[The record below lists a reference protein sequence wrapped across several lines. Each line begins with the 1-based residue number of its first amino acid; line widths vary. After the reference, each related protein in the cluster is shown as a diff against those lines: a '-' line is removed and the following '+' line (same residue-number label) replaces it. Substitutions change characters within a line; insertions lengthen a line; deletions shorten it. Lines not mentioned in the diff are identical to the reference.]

1 MTLVIL
7 FVVIYPLENLYIT
20 FKIYLILFVEIENI
34 SIRKIYTLQLKLT
47 LL

>member
-20 FKIYLILFVEIENI
+20 FIIYLILFVEIENI